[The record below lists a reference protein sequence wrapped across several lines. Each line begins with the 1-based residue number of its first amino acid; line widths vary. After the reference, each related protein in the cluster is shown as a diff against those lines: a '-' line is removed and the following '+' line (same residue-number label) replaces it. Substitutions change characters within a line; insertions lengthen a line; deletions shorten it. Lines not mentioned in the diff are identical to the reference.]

1 MRHSNFLRAG
11 SLLALILLTL
21 TSVSAAASDR
31 YRAEFIIL
39 ERLSHPGF
47 HESMA
52 SRTPDVVDSSLR
64 RMLVL
69 GEDGSRSS
77 DLSLVSPANTSL
89 ADVARRLESSGD
101 YRILGQ
107 AAWVQRFP
115 PNYQGEPLRIEL
127 GDMIPGTGHRA
138 VEGTIQIDRQ
148 RFLHVNTKLNH
159 WRPAQASAAPASSD
173 DEATGDA
180 ASEPVAVGKELVTWI
195 RENRRMRSQEI
206 HFLDSPTIGI
216 LVFFR
221 RLD

>member
-1 MRHSNFLRAG
+1 MRHSNFHLAG
-11 SLLALILLTL
+11 SLLALMLLMLATA
-21 TSVSAAASDR
+21 SATASDR

-47 HESMA
+47 HERMT
-52 SRTPDVVDSSLR
+52 SRAPDTADRSLR
-64 RMLVL
+64 RMLVVA
-69 GEDGSRSS
+69 EDGSRSS
-77 DLSLVSPANTSL
+77 DLSLVSPANMSL
-89 ADVARRLESSGD
+89 ADVARRLENSGD

-107 AAWVQRFP
+107 AAWVQSFP

-127 GDMIPGTGHRA
+127 GNMIPGAGHRA

-148 RFLHVNTKLNH
+148 RFLHVNTRLNH
-159 WRPAQASAAPASSD
+159 WRPARVASVATSA
-173 DEATGDA
+173 DEHADTEGAGVTGG
-180 ASEPVAVGKELVTWI
+180 GKELVTWI

-206 HFLDSPTIGI
+206 HFLDSPSIGI